1 MENGNDFQWDLMIG
15 HLRGLEFNNF
25 GLQQIAEL
33 SCGAVTETHQHLKL
47 TERLYTPTV
56 MERFAAM

>member
-15 HLRGLEFNNF
+15 HLRGLQFNNF

-33 SCGAVTETHQHLKL
+33 SCGAVTETHQQLKL
-47 TERLYTPTV
+47 TERLYTPTAG
-56 MERFAAM
+56 ERFDAI

>member
-15 HLRGLEFNNF
+15 HLRGLQFNNF

-33 SCGAVTETHQHLKL
+33 SCGDVLETHQHHKL
-47 TERLYTPTV
+47 TERLYTPTAG
-56 MERFAAM
+56 ERFDAI